1 MAKAA
6 RAVCERCEHRVSEGR
21 PYCGKCGRP
30 TLWANHDDRVQWELA
45 NYRHKTQNVPLGVL
59 YENTT
64 AQTTLLE
71 KPKRRKPR
79 LFARRNHKS
88 SIVLPQAKPMRVQP
102 PVAAAPPAPVL
113 RAVDPAP
120 MREIA
125 PKPTAVARPARS
137 KMDKEPLRDTPA
149 TVLAMRMLN
158 ARVAELDST
167 IQKLQHEIEML
178 RRS

>member
-6 RAVCERCEHRVSEGR
+6 RAVCERCEHRVDEGR
-21 PYCGKCGRP
+21 PYCGKCGQP

-45 NYRHKTQNVPLGVL
+45 NYRHKTQTLPLGVL
-59 YENTT
+59 YENTQ
-64 AQTTLLE
+64 AQTAVLE
-71 KPKRRKPR
+71 KPKRKPR
-79 LFARRNHKS
+79 LFARRNHKT
-88 SIVLPQAKPMRVQP
+88 SIVIPEAKPVE
-102 PVAAAPPAPVL
+102 PATPVL
-113 RAVDPAP
+113 RSVEAAP
-120 MREIA
+120 VQEIA
-125 PKPTAVARPARS
+125 PKPKAVARPPRA
-137 KMDKEPLRDTPA
+137 KVDKEPLRDTPA